1 MSVSSRK
8 VALVT
13 GGNRG
18 IGLAIVK
25 GLAKLGFN
33 VLMGCRDVKAG
44 AVEIAKIQREQPEAD
59 VSVVQLDLADAE
71 TLPQQMQHITEQ
83 HPAVDVL
90 INNAA
95 ILDEGDFSSLSRDD
109 FYRSM
114 QTNALS
120 VFDLMQHF
128 GLTMEQQQY
137 GRIVNISSGWG
148 AFSDGLT
155 GPAAYSMSKATLN
168 AITKV
173 AANGYAGYS
182 NIKINA
188 MCPGWVRTR
197 MGGMAASRSPEQ
209 AAETAIWLA
218 TLSQDGPSGEFF
230 RDKKAINW

>member
-1 MSVSSRK
+1 MSASNRK

-25 GLAKLGFN
+25 GLARLGFN

-44 AVEIAKIQREQPEAD
+44 AAEIAKIQRELPETD
-59 VSVVQLDLADAE
+59 VSVVLLDLADAE
-71 TLPQQMQHITEQ
+71 ALPQQMQQITEQ

-95 ILDEGDFSSLSRDD
+95 TLDEGDFGSLSRDN

-114 QTNALS
+114 QINALS

-128 GLTMEQQQY
+128 GLAMEQQQY

-173 AANGYAGYS
+173 AANSYAGYS
-182 NIKINA
+182 DIKINA